1 MFRRVCNNTIRDIAL
16 LMGKPFSIDTMG
28 DIINTIS
35 LAIDQVKELVETL
48 NRNHVEQTKVLGDIL
63 NIK

>member
-1 MFRRVCNNTIRDIAL
+1 MM
-16 LMGKPFSIDTMG
+16 MGKPFSIDTMG

-48 NRNHVEQTKVLGDIL
+48 NRNHIEQTKVLGDIL